1 MDDLLTARS
10 SNRAARQ
17 PGFDR
22 SHASGDQASEV
33 SFGPRA
39 AIGMSIWYGLVIGL
53 AELGLTIALK
63 PLRDPSPGFFR
74 MNRHIVWTIPTVSLV
89 LFGLCGLLAALVLR
103 FRPQWAVRFTTGLFS
118 GLAVLILLLTIQRLY
133 SWACMILACGLACR
147 LAVRL
152 EMHLAP
158 FRRLIRRSLP
168 VLAVAVFGLVSVSLG
183 GHILRERWAMELL
196 LPVSSNAPDAPNV
209 LLIVLDTVRADRLS
223 LYGYDRDTTPNLSR
237 LARRGVKFEQARS
250 TAPWTLPSH
259 CTMLTGLYPHQ
270 ISAGLHGPL
279 DQTQATLAEFLA
291 ANGYATGGFVA
302 NTTYC
307 GAETGLNR
315 GFAHYEDHDLSPWG
329 ILCSTAIGK
338 RVLSHAVG
346 FVYAPLGE
354 SRKSDLRK
362 DAARINRDM
371 LAWIDQQG
379 DRPFFAFANYFDVH
393 NPYMPPSTFT
403 RHFGVIPKSSE
414 DFTTLDRWF
423 ILDKKTLAPRDIQLV
438 NDAYD
443 DCIASLDEQLG
454 RLFDDL
460 EKRGRLDNTLV
471 IVTADHGEHF
481 GEHELYG
488 HASSLYDQEIHVPL
502 LALLPRRAHAGRSV
516 ADPVSLRDLPA
527 TVTSL
532 LGLGGTS
539 PFPGDSLA
547 RYLDSSTR
555 PAEGPSLSEVDAP
568 VKAAPNQGRSPVFRG
583 PMKALTFGNEVYI
596 RNGDGVEEVFDVE
609 ADPLQTRNLVSSPAV
624 QTKLKEYRET
634 LDRMTR
640 DDTRP
645 AEWRGIVAKLPPTTD
660 HQKSLVPSSDLKEAS
675 HP

>member
-1 MDDLLTARS
+1 MDDLLMARS
-10 SNRAARQ
+10 SNRAAKQ
-17 PGFDR
+17 PGVDR
-22 SHASGDQASEV
+22 STVAGDQAPEA

-53 AELGLTIALK
+53 AELGLTLALSRCATRR
-63 PLRDPSPGFFR
+63 PVLR

-89 LFGLCGLLAALVLR
+89 MFGLCGLLAALVLR
-103 FRPQWAVRFTTGLFS
+103 FRPRWGLRFTTSLFS
-118 GLAVLILLLTIQRLY
+118 GLALLILLLTIQRLY
-133 SWACMILACGLACR
+133 SWACLILACGLACHV
-147 LAVRL
+147 AVRL
-152 EMHLAP
+152 EAKLSS
-158 FRRLIRRSLP
+158 FRRIVRRSLP
-168 VLAVAVFGLVSVSLG
+168 VLAVVVFGLVSVSLG

-196 LPVSSNAPDAPNV
+196 LPVSSNAPNAPNV

-223 LYGYDRDTTPNLSR
+223 LYGYNRDTTPNLAR
-237 LARRGVKFEQARS
+237 LARRGVTFEQARS

-259 CTMLTGLYPHQ
+259 CTMLTGLYPHE

-279 DQTQATLAEFLA
+279 DRTHPTLAEFLA

-338 RVLSHAVG
+338 RVISHAVG
-346 FVYAPLGE
+346 FIHGPLGE

-393 NPYMPPSTFT
+393 NPYLPPAAFK
-403 RHFGVIPKSSE
+403 RHFGVTPKTTE

-423 ILDKKTLAPRDIQLV
+423 ILDKKTLTPRDIKLV

-502 LALLPRRAHAGRSV
+502 LAIFPDGAHAGRSIV
-516 ADPVSLRDLPA
+516 EPVSLRDLP
-527 TVTSL
+527 VTITNL
-532 LGLGGTS
+532 LSFGSTS
-539 PFPGDSLA
+539 PFPGESLT
-547 RYLDSSTR
+547 RYLDSSAR
-555 PAEGPSLSEVDAP
+555 PVEGPSLSEVDAP

-596 RNGDGVEEVFDVE
+596 RNGDGVEEVFDVV
-609 ADPLQTRNLVSSPAV
+609 ADPLQTRNLVNSPGV
-624 QTKLKEYRET
+624 QAKLGDYRAT

-640 DDTRP
+640 NDNRP
-645 AEWRGIVAKLPPTTD
+645 TEWRGLVAKDLPR
-660 HQKSLVPSSDLKEAS
+660 SDD
-675 HP
+675 